1 MNLFKN
7 LEMIYDKLT
16 ENGEYPEGLLP
27 VGYDTKEMHL
37 EVCIDEESNYV
48 SARFIEKTKG
58 KDIKSDSTT
67 LIPVT
72 EKSPLRTGQA
82 EPHMLCDDL
91 RYVAGDVMKYTEE
104 DKCNNE
110 GYFNL
115 YINQLKNFINS
126 KYSIDK
132 VKIIYNYLNKKT
144 LITDLINDKILLCD
158 ENKKLINLPT
168 EEQKR
173 EYEVFKYAP
182 KNEQNKLMTRFIIIT
197 KEGKNI
203 IPHKDV
209 DIIKAFSNYY
219 IERNNVG
226 NDIDYNTGKIG
237 KSGNIFPKYI
247 RSSGDGTKIFSSND
261 DTAFTFRGIYDKAN
275 EARLINQISSD
286 KAHNALKYLIKKQ
299 GIYING
305 KEVLIFGNVDF
316 NFNPINDNF
325 NDFFDKDD
333 INYDS
338 YEDYAKSIKKALLGY
353 NQKIEIDENSY
364 ITILILDS
372 MVPGRLSI
380 NYYKEY
386 YGTGITNF
394 IDNIQNWYINT
405 SWDMSYFDKIEKEYK
420 HYYGNYNLRK
430 IIEYT
435 FGIETD
441 KGFSGDKKV
450 IDKNIV
456 SLMLSIFNGEKIN
469 YSLIKQI
476 NYRAKTPLKYKQNYN
491 FIKVLKTACQLNRK
505 YYNDKNKKEVIP
517 VELSNNKEINYQL
530 GRLLAVMELI
540 ETSVNREHSQSNAK
554 LYFEKYFN
562 NPMKTYEIIYKKV
575 LTYEKKLKSNYLIQ
589 LRQEIISNIDPE
601 EFKNIKKLDGRALCG
616 YDAQIS
622 DYYKKLKNNKEEN
635 KED

>member
-7 LEMIYDKLT
+7 LANIYDELT
-16 ENGEYPEGLLP
+16 KTGDYPSGLLP
-27 VGYDTKEMHL
+27 IGYSTAEIPL
-37 EVCIDEESNYV
+37 EIHINEKSEFV
-48 SARFIEKTKG
+48 SATFIEKTKY
-58 KDIKSDSTT
+58 DSDTTT
-67 LIPVT
+67 LIPIT
-72 EKSPLRTGQA
+72 EISQSRTNSPS
-82 EPHMLCDDL
+82 PHMLCDDL
-91 RYVAGDVMKYTEE
+91 RYVAGDIVNYLDNTKKEKNKIYFDLYNKQLEEFIKSKYTT
-104 DKCNNE
+104 KNIKIL
-110 GYFNL
+110 YK
-115 YINQLKNFINS
+115 YIN
-126 KYSIDK
+126 
-132 VKIIYNYLNKKT
+132 KKC
-144 LITDLINDKILLCD
+144 LAKDLIENNILILD
-158 ENKKLINLPT
+158 ETGFLLENPT
-168 EEQKR
+168 KEQK
-173 EYEVFKYAP
+173 EEHIIFKHI
-182 KNEQNKLMTRFIIIT
+182 KDEQIKIMTRFVIDT
-197 KEGKNI
+197 ENGKNI
-203 IPHKDV
+203 LFHKDNET
-209 DIIKAFSNYY
+209 IKAFSEYY
-219 IERNNVG
+219 INLNNSG
-226 NDIDYNTGKIG
+226 SDIDYTTGMIG
-237 KSGNIFPKYI
+237 KSGEIFPKKI
-247 RSSGDGTKIFSSND
+247 RSTGDGTKLFSSND
-261 DTAFTFRGIYDKAN
+261 TGSFTFRGIYDKAN
-275 EARLINQISSD
+275 EARLINQINSD

-305 KEVLIFGNVDF
+305 KEILIFGNVNFD
-316 NFNPINDNF
+316 FNPINDDF
-325 NDFFDKDD
+325 DDFFEEDD

-338 YEDYAKSIKKALLGY
+338 YEDYAKSVKKALLGY
-353 NQKIEIDENSY
+353 NKKIEIDENSY

-372 MVPGRLSI
+372 MVPGRLSV

-386 YGTGITNF
+386 YGTGITDF

-420 HYYGNYNLRK
+420 HYYGNYNLRR
-430 IIEYT
+430 IVEYT
-435 FGIETD
+435 FGIETE

-456 SLMLSIFNGEKIN
+456 SLMLAIFNDEKIN

-491 FIKVLKTACQLNRK
+491 YTKVLKTACQLNRK

-540 ETSVNREHSQSNAK
+540 ETSVNREHSQPNAK